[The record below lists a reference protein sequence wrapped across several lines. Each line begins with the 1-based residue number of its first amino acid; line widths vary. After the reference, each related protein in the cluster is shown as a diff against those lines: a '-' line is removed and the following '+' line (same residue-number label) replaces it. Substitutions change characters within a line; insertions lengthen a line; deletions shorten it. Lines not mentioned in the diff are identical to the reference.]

1 MILIGTSGFSYKDW
15 VGSFYPQ
22 NTGNAE
28 MLEFYAGKFP
38 CVELNFTYYQMPSTR
53 TIEGLVRKVPED
65 FEFCVKANRMM
76 THEIDIDEDPGL
88 REKIF
93 NDFMEALKPMT
104 NRGFLGCIL
113 AQFPWSFKKTKSNME
128 YVLGFKELLSE
139 VPVVVEFRNAEWIT
153 NETFDLL
160 RSHSLGFCAVDE
172 PSLPGLVPPIAEA
185 TSALG
190 YVRFHGR
197 NAKKWWKH
205 DTPGERYDYL
215 YLEAELKEWIPKIRQ
230 VADKTEKTYV
240 FFNNC
245 HSGQAA
251 ENARMLQ
258 TMLGLEL

>member
-1 MILIGTSGFSYKDW
+1 
-15 VGSFYPQ
+15 
-22 NTGNAE
+22 
-28 MLEFYAGKFP
+28 
-38 CVELNFTYYQMPSTR
+38 
-53 TIEGLVRKVPED
+53 
-65 FEFCVKANRMM
+65 
-76 THEIDIDEDPGL
+76 
-88 REKIF
+88 
-93 NDFMEALKPMT
+93 
-104 NRGFLGCIL
+104 
-113 AQFPWSFKKTKSNME
+113 
-128 YVLGFKELLSE
+128 
-139 VPVVVEFRNAEWIT
+139 IT

-172 PSLPGLVPPIAEA
+172 PRLPGLVPPIAEA

-215 YLEAELKEWIPKIRQ
+215 YQEAELKEWIPKIRQ